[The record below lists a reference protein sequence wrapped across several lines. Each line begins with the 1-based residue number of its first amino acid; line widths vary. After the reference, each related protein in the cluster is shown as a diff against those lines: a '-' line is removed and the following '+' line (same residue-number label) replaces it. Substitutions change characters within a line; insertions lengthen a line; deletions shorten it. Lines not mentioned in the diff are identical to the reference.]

1 MDYTKLSSIYYNFPR
16 QYYENNK
23 DYGLKKVN
31 DIIDFENKIFKN
43 ENEIQLYP
51 QFVIEV
57 EDNECY
63 NIYKKIKYPNHPIKE
78 KHYNK
83 GGFIL
88 ESYEFNK
95 KELIENLE
103 INNIKFD
110 NTGFRYNYEDG
121 NLFKY
126 QYRVNCN
133 LVIVPRKQLKYW
145 GTKEKMKYK
154 DLNNRPMYVVTYE
167 DLSKMNVPLEYDYLN
182 YFEEFDE
189 NQNIDNIFHIYWK
202 KIFYIDY
209 NQNTILK
216 KNTMFKLKSSVLWYI
231 INENYFDYNILH
243 TSIDCTIDNEHYNKP
258 EYIQYFLNNNVYKV
272 NDVTLEKKYELCI
285 HKLELSELER
295 KIYDLNVELKEHK
308 YNLLDFLNGDTVL
321 LKHSDCDTIE
331 NTISKI
337 IKKNISFVKKK
348 NVRIDTYEELIHKCE
363 NEQNILAEHNLDNE
377 LQFVGN
383 KINYYLNEVNILKND
398 INLLEKHN
406 EFVKKFNKVKQCPIC
421 LSDVNKEY
429 VLLNCGHSLCVDCA
443 LMCKKNNNITKCP
456 NCRFVSGNFN
466 YVVDK
471 KYELDENHK
480 FSKYDIIKKTIE
492 NRISK
497 DENILIISSYKD
509 VLKNLENDF
518 KKNCNYVHCKY
529 KKNRNIFLC
538 LYEKLPHYYKVDED
552 NIKEVIVVNPSISA
566 NYNREV
572 LFKLNRNIKINYYFY
587 KNTIEEN
594 IMKY

>member
-78 KHYNK
+78 KYYNK

-145 GTKEKMKYK
+145 GTKEKLKYK

-216 KNTMFKLKSSVLWYI
+216 K
-231 INENYFDYNILH
+231 
-243 TSIDCTIDNEHYNKP
+243 
-258 EYIQYFLNNNVYKV
+258 IQCLN
-272 NDVTLEKKYELCI
+272 
-285 HKLELSELER
+285 
-295 KIYDLNVELKEHK
+295 
-308 YNLLDFLNGDTVL
+308 
-321 LKHSDCDTIE
+321 
-331 NTISKI
+331 
-337 IKKNISFVKKK
+337 
-348 NVRIDTYEELIHKCE
+348 
-363 NEQNILAEHNLDNE
+363 
-377 LQFVGN
+377 
-383 KINYYLNEVNILKND
+383 
-398 INLLEKHN
+398 
-406 EFVKKFNKVKQCPIC
+406 
-421 LSDVNKEY
+421 
-429 VLLNCGHSLCVDCA
+429 
-443 LMCKKNNNITKCP
+443 
-456 NCRFVSGNFN
+456 
-466 YVVDK
+466 
-471 KYELDENHK
+471 
-480 FSKYDIIKKTIE
+480 
-492 NRISK
+492 
-497 DENILIISSYKD
+497 
-509 VLKNLENDF
+509 
-518 KKNCNYVHCKY
+518 
-529 KKNRNIFLC
+529 
-538 LYEKLPHYYKVDED
+538 
-552 NIKEVIVVNPSISA
+552 
-566 NYNREV
+566 
-572 LFKLNRNIKINYYFY
+572 
-587 KNTIEEN
+587 
-594 IMKY
+594 